1 MIKRVTNIEDMHRCD
16 ELLTLLIQDE
26 KKYDDTI
33 DENFV
38 VKEYFQNECNENNI
52 LLAYYENDDMAVELL
67 FLDGGRENVYILYIT
82 VCVSFT
88 DLPAGDILGYGF
100 ENPLF
105 R

>member
-1 MIKRVTNIEDMHRCD
+1 MRTIGTFNDVLTVANEKVD
-16 ELLTLLIQDE
+16 EYGDLEWSSSAASD
-26 KKYDDTI
+26 YDHFD
-33 DENFV
+33 
-38 VKEYFQNECNENNI
+38 
-52 LLAYYENDDMAVELL
+52 YYENDDMAVELL